1 MGAVRHVRTV
11 PVVFLCAL
19 VLELA
24 EENKLSPKEADT
36 AALVLEAARQQT
48 ACDIVRN
55 YLRA

>member
-1 MGAVRHVRTV
+1 MKLAEA
-11 PVVFLCAL
+11 LAL